1 LEISIEKGP
10 DPPKFESEEEKG
22 MAMMAISDHYFLV
35 LTTLP
40 AEPKRSHIGKIGN
53 LEVEPN
59 ITKWEDSTHVAYWK
73 VPLSTFKSWPKG
85 AKGDSA
91 VDF

>member
-35 LTTLP
+35 LTTLL
-40 AEPKRSHIGKIGN
+40 A
-53 LEVEPN
+53 
-59 ITKWEDSTHVAYWK
+59 T
-73 VPLSTFKSWPKG
+73 
-85 AKGDSA
+85 
-91 VDF
+91 